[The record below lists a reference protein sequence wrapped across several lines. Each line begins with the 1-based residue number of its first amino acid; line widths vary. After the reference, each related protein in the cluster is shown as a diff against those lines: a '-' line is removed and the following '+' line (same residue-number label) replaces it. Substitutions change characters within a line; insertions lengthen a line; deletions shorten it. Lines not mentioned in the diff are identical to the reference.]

1 MKLVL
6 THCGCGCPPPHVDAS
21 PGLFEAIDL
30 LAAERTA
37 ASFESLAGLVIKHFS
52 DEEALGLSES
62 HLVRIVFLYNNLQ
75 LAFRG

>member
-1 MKLVL
+1 MPY
-6 THCGCGCPPPHVDAS
+6 PPS
-21 PGLFEAIDL
+21 PGLFEAIDR

-62 HLVRIVFLYNNLQ
+62 HLVRSPCIIIPMALCSE
-75 LAFRG
+75 